1 MKRVLLLGMFAFLI
15 AGCGKKGTS
24 PKEPFEVKVVDL
36 YGRPVPGAI
45 VEGGIDWDFF
55 QVKTDDRGIATVPG
69 QAEGKRAEIYKAN
82 YFPHIVQSLSATQY
96 TLNPTPRQ
104 FRRIG
109 DAAGK
114 AIRFDSGTLLT
125 IAYTGDY
132 HVYSYGDQV
141 ISEITS
147 AQLARNVKETKLRG
161 DTLWLSTHEDGIY
174 TYSLQNPLDPQ
185 QLLHLEIF
193 GDLGPFA
200 LKDSIIAVADPWEP
214 GPLRVFSYRGD
225 GQVRELCSIR
235 NFMVGQMA
243 FLSGYLVLIGGSETL
258 PTVFD
263 LQDPT
268 SPRLVYNGLEWECE
282 TGFLFGDSLILVPRY
297 GQAHGTV
304 GFRMLDLSDPCN
316 PGAAGV
322 FSADSWLTQIVND
335 SLAVGCYYF
344 RRYSTS
350 VLTGDLLHGFQT
362 QAIVYEAW
370 VHQFGGC
377 DPPYFIM
384 GSGLYKLQDQ

>member
-24 PKEPFEVKVVDL
+24 PKEPFEVKVVGTE
-36 YGRPVPGAI
+36 GRPVAGATI
-45 VEGGIDWDFF
+45 EGGMDLDFF
-55 QVKTDDRGIATVPG
+55 YVKTDDRGIATVPG
-69 QAEGKRAEIYKAN
+69 RAEGKRVEIYKTN

-96 TLNPTPRQ
+96 TLNATPRQ
-104 FRRIG
+104 LRRIG

-125 IAYTGDY
+125 IAYAGDY
-132 HVYSYGDQV
+132 HVYSYSDQEV
-141 ISEITS
+141 DEVAFT
-147 AQLARNVKETKLRG
+147 QLARIVKEMRLYG
-161 DTLWLSTHEDGIY
+161 DTLWFSTHEDGIY
-174 TYSLQNPLDPQ
+174 VYSLQNPLDPQ
-185 QLLHLEIF
+185 QLFHLDIS
-193 GDLGPFA
+193 GYLGPFA
-200 LKDSIIAVADPWEP
+200 LKDTIIAVADPWEP
-214 GPLRVFSYRGD
+214 GPLRLFSYTAD

-235 NFMVGQMA
+235 NFMVRQMA
-243 FLSGYLVLIGGSETL
+243 FLSSYLVLIGGSESL
-258 PTVFD
+258 PTVLD

-304 GFRMLDLSDPCN
+304 RFRILDLSDPSN
-316 PGAAGV
+316 PTGAGG
-322 FSADSWLTQIVND
+322 FSADSWLTRIIND

-370 VHQFGGC
+370 VDQFGGC